1 MHILLQ
7 RVKVEIID
15 NKKVVITTSNEL
27 KEVLEN
33 DNGYEYVYLEN
44 DIILINGIN
53 INKNKEKVT
62 IRWNK

>member
-1 MHILLQ
+1 M
-7 RVKVEIID
+7 EIID

>member
-44 DIILINGIN
+44 DITLINGIN

-62 IRWNK
+62 IKWNK

>member
-7 RVKVEIID
+7 KVKVEIID

>member
-33 DNGYEYVYLEN
+33 DNGYEYIYLEN
-44 DIILINGIN
+44 DITLINGIN

>member
-1 MHILLQ
+1 M
-7 RVKVEIID
+7 EIID

-33 DNGYEYVYLEN
+33 DNGYEYIYLEN
-44 DIILINGIN
+44 DITLINGIN

-62 IRWNK
+62 IRCNI

>member
-1 MHILLQ
+1 M
-7 RVKVEIID
+7 EIID

-33 DNGYEYVYLEN
+33 DNGYEYIYLEN
-44 DIILINGIN
+44 DITLINGIN

-62 IRWNK
+62 IRWNI